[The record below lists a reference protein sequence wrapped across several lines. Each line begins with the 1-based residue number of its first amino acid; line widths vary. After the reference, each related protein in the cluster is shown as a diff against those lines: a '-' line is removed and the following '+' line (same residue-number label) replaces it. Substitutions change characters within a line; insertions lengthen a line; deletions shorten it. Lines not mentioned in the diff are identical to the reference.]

1 MSHNF
6 VNPVDITDSSDPTK
20 KVKLDPSAATAS
32 TRATITTEQI
42 ADRTYSIPDSGASAE
57 FLMDQGAQTIV
68 GTKTFTTGLAIKET
82 SGSDTITINAPALGA
97 SYTLTLPVNDG
108 TSNNEA
114 LTTDGNGVLS
124 WQAFLPAG
132 MLMPFAGSSTPS
144 GFLLC
149 DGSVVPQ
156 ATYANLFAAIGS
168 LWNTGGEG
176 AGNFRLPS
184 LSRRALVGSGGSGS
198 ATLANTTGSVG
209 GAETHALI
217 EAELAAHTHTGAS
230 LTASSPVTDAGHLHS
245 VNITSGDVS
254 ANHRHSYPAS
264 ADDTAEGGTGQ
275 GGDAFGSTVATGN
288 GYMCNTNIDDGSPG
302 YVASSLE
309 SGGHTHSVSGN
320 TGSTSTGVTVSTTIG
335 GSTGSTG
342 SGTAHN
348 IMQPSAVVTYVIKF

>member
-32 TRATITTEQI
+32 TRATITTEQTV
-42 ADRTYSIPDSGASAE
+42 DRTYSIPDSGANAA
-57 FLMDQGAQTIV
+57 FIMDQGTQTIV
-68 GTKTFTTGLAIKET
+68 GTKTFTTGLKIKET
-82 SGSDTITINAPALGA
+82 SGSDTITINAPSLSA
-97 SYTLTLPVNDG
+97 SYTLTLPINDG

-149 DGSVVPQ
+149 DGSVVAQ
-156 ATYANLFAAIGS
+156 ATYPNLFAAIGS

-184 LSRRALVGSGGSGS
+184 LSRRALVGSGGSSS
-198 ATLANTTGSVG
+198 ATLSNTTGSIG
-209 GAETHALI
+209 GSETHTLTT
-217 EAELAAHTHTGAS
+217 AELASHTH
-230 LTASSPVTDAGHLHS
+230 SSGTLGGSVTDPGHTHS
-245 VNITSGDVS
+245 VSITSGTNSVNHKHSVVASSATAPGPGAGSTGGSDDV
-254 ANHRHSYPAS
+254 
-264 ADDTAEGGTGQ
+264 
-275 GGDAFGSTVATGN
+275 FGSTTVTGSGGVA
-288 GYMCNTNIDDGSPG
+288 NTSANIGPG
-302 YVASSLE
+302 YVASSWE
-309 SGGHTHSVSGN
+309 DVNHTHSVSGTSGSN
-320 TGSTSTGVTVSTTIG
+320 TTGITISSIT
-335 GSTGSTG
+335 GSTGSNG